1 MLVAT
6 KCQCNIYELRSHIYP
21 GGTNVLYVVVTA
33 NLTTKNPISWSKW
46 SYYFTIYTPHDS
58 LDYHIT

>member
-1 MLVAT
+1 MSYAL
-6 KCQCNIYELRSHIYP
+6 IYTQEV
-21 GGTNVLYVVVTA
+21 TNAPYVVVTA
-33 NLTTKNPISWSKW
+33 NLKTKNPISWSKW